1 MYQLRADFAVLDQA
15 QADQGAH
22 AGNIDGLKGILKAHV
37 ARALD
42 NFGAGVGTEEHQSCM
57 QKADQLIEEYVTGTR
72 QFQNTT
78 GQVNQTFQTSAQQAR
93 TILAT
98 GTA

>member
-1 MYQLRADFAVLDQA
+1 MYQLRADFAILDQA

-22 AGNIDGLKGILKAHV
+22 AGNIDGLKGALMAHV

-42 NFGAGVGTEEHQSCM
+42 NFGAGIGTEEHQICM
-57 QKADQLIEEYVTGTR
+57 RKAEQLIDEYIAGTR

-78 GQVNQTFQTSAQQAR
+78 GQVNQTFQSGAQRAR
-93 TILAT
+93 AILAS
-98 GTA
+98 GA